1 MKFRLF
7 TAIAI
12 TAMAIVSCSEE
23 TAGIGKSLTDEDD
36 KLQVSTGIFEAHSK
50 SLVID
55 SIYAQNFE
63 CFFGQIKD
71 PETGTYVKTEFMT
84 QFNLLEGVKFP
95 SKELM
100 VVEDGQVIADSCEIR
115 LFFDK
120 ERCYGDSLVPLKMRI
135 QELIEPMNDNLVYY
149 TNYDPEE
156 AGYIREGGIDKKQ
169 MFSIV
174 NHTYSDEVRSS
185 KGYSDMIRIALNDP
199 YIAPDGQ
206 SYNNYGSYL
215 LQTYYD
221 HPEYFK
227 NSYTFVNK
235 VCPGFNFKIEDGLGV
250 MANIND
256 ISMRLFFR
264 YKKSNDEFT
273 NTMMAFAATP
283 EILQTSHVTND
294 KEGLKE
300 LAADNSCT
308 YLKTPS
314 GIFTEVE
321 LPVMKIMEGHHNDSL
336 LSVNMTFQRMNSELF
351 ENEYLLKAPSMVLM
365 IQKDSLFSFFEKEK
379 TYDYRSSFVSSLN
392 KNTYSFTNMGN
403 IVTLMFR
410 DMFVG
415 SLLDP
420 DWEKKHPDWNKVV
433 LVPVTTILSAAQK
446 TNTAGAATATI
457 NGICN
462 NLALT
467 STKLVGGNTPIKV
480 NVIYAKFNDKK

>member
-55 SIYAQNFE
+55 SIYAQNFD

-84 QFNLLEGVKFP
+84 QFNLLEGVNFP

-264 YKKSNDEFT
+264 YKKSNDGFT

-446 TNTAGAATATI
+446 TNTAGAATATV

>member
-55 SIYAQNFE
+55 SIYAQNFD

-84 QFNLLEGVKFP
+84 QFNLLEGVNFP

-221 HPEYFK
+221 HPEYYK
-227 NSYTFVNK
+227 NSYTFVHK

-256 ISMRLFFR
+256 ISLRLYYH
-264 YKKSNDEFT
+264 YKKSNDAFT

-283 EILQTSHVTND
+283 EILQTCHVTND

-446 TNTAGAATATI
+446 TNTAGAATATV

>member
-55 SIYAQNFE
+55 SIYAQNFD

-84 QFNLLEGVKFP
+84 QFNLLEGVNFP

-321 LPVMKIMEGHHNDSL
+321 LPVVKIMEGHHNDSL

-446 TNTAGAATATI
+446 TNTAGAATATV

>member
-55 SIYAQNFE
+55 SIYAQNFD

-84 QFNLLEGVKFP
+84 QFNLLEGVNFP

>member
-55 SIYAQNFE
+55 SIYAQNFD

-84 QFNLLEGVKFP
+84 QFNLLEGVNFP

-120 ERCYGDSLVPLKMRI
+120 ERCYGDSLVPLKMRL
-135 QELIEPMNDNLVYY
+135 QELIEPMDDNLVYY
-149 TNYDPEE
+149 SDYDPEE

>member
-1 MKFRLF
+1 M
-7 TAIAI
+7 
-12 TAMAIVSCSEE
+12 
-23 TAGIGKSLTDEDD
+23 
-36 KLQVSTGIFEAHSK
+36 
-50 SLVID
+50 
-55 SIYAQNFE
+55 
-63 CFFGQIKD
+63 
-71 PETGTYVKTEFMT
+71 
-84 QFNLLEGVKFP
+84 
-95 SKELM
+95 
-100 VVEDGQVIADSCEIR
+100 
-115 LFFDK
+115 
-120 ERCYGDSLVPLKMRI
+120 
-135 QELIEPMNDNLVYY
+135 
-149 TNYDPEE
+149 
-156 AGYIREGGIDKKQ
+156 
-169 MFSIV
+169 
-174 NHTYSDEVRSS
+174 
-185 KGYSDMIRIALNDP
+185 
-199 YIAPDGQ
+199 
-206 SYNNYGSYL
+206 
-215 LQTYYD
+215 
-221 HPEYFK
+221 
-227 NSYTFVNK
+227 
-235 VCPGFNFKIEDGLGV
+235 
-250 MANIND
+250 
-256 ISMRLFFR
+256 
-264 YKKSNDEFT
+264 
-273 NTMMAFAATP
+273 
-283 EILQTSHVTND
+283 
-294 KEGLKE
+294 
-300 LAADNSCT
+300 AADNSCT

-379 TYDYRSSFVSSLN
+379 TSDYRSSFVSSLN

-446 TNTAGAATATI
+446 TNTAGAATATV

>member
-55 SIYAQNFE
+55 SIYAQNFD

-100 VVEDGQVIADSCEIR
+100 VVEDGQVIADSCEIW
-115 LFFDK
+115 LFFNK
-120 ERCYGDSLVPLKMRI
+120 ERCYGDSLVPLKMRL
-135 QELIEPMNDNLVYY
+135 QELIEPMDDNLVYY
-149 TNYDPEE
+149 SDYDPEE

-174 NHTYSDEVRSS
+174 NHTYSDEARSS
-185 KGYSDMIRIALNDP
+185 KGYGDIIRITLNDP

-221 HPEYFK
+221 HPEYYK
-227 NSYTFVNK
+227 NSYTFVHK

-256 ISMRLFFR
+256 ISLRLYYH
-264 YKKSNDEFT
+264 YKKSNDAFT

-283 EILQTSHVTND
+283 EILQTCHVTND

-446 TNTAGAATATI
+446 TNTAGAATATV

>member
-55 SIYAQNFE
+55 SIYAQNFD

-84 QFNLLEGVKFP
+84 QFNLLEGVNFP

-120 ERCYGDSLVPLKMRI
+120 ERCYGDSLVPLKMRL

-283 EILQTSHVTND
+283 EILQTCHVTND

-321 LPVMKIMEGHHNDSL
+321 LPVVKIMEGHHNDSL

>member
-55 SIYAQNFE
+55 SIYAQNFD

-100 VVEDGQVIADSCEIR
+100 VVEDGQVIADSCEIW

-120 ERCYGDSLVPLKMRI
+120 ERCYGDSLVPLKMRL
-135 QELIEPMNDNLVYY
+135 QELIEPMDDNLVYY
-149 TNYDPEE
+149 SDYDPEE

-264 YKKSNDEFT
+264 YKKSNDGFT

-446 TNTAGAATATI
+446 TNTAGAATATV

>member
-55 SIYAQNFE
+55 SIYAQNFD

-84 QFNLLEGVKFP
+84 QFNLLEGVNFP

-420 DWEKKHPDWNKVV
+420 DWEKEHPDWNKVV

>member
-55 SIYAQNFE
+55 SIYAQNFD

-84 QFNLLEGVKFP
+84 QFNLLEGVNFP

-446 TNTAGAATATI
+446 TNTAGA
-457 NGICN
+457 
-462 NLALT
+462 
-467 STKLVGGNTPIKV
+467 
-480 NVIYAKFNDKK
+480 KFNDKK

>member
-55 SIYAQNFE
+55 SIYAQNFD

-84 QFNLLEGVKFP
+84 QFNLLEGVNFP

-100 VVEDGQVIADSCEIR
+100 VVEDGQVIADSCEIW
-115 LFFDK
+115 LFFNK

-221 HPEYFK
+221 HPEYYK
-227 NSYTFVNK
+227 NSYTFVHK

-321 LPVMKIMEGHHNDSL
+321 LPVVKIMEGHHNDSL